1 MTEKKKFSC
10 DCRSEHPAAPA
21 TNVRRAFFI
30 ILCLLISGCT
40 GEERLSPESTVSV
53 EDLPD
58 QIFDGFELA
67 LTDNGVRKG
76 WVTAAEASKYT
87 ERKIFIARQLKV
99 IFYTPTGQ
107 VNSILTSRR
116 GIIHTDTNNMEA
128 MDSVIVYSADSSR
141 ILRTER
147 LEWKKNENLIVS
159 DTTVMIQTAEGVVH
173 GDGIVTDAGFKE
185 VEVKNPTGDINV
197 LRR

>member
-1 MTEKKKFSC
+1 MIEKKKISC
-10 DCRSEHPAAPA
+10 VCRSEHSAAPA
-21 TNVRRAFFI
+21 TKVRRALFV
-30 ILCLLISGCT
+30 ILCLITFGCT
-40 GEERLSPESTVSV
+40 AEERLSPENDGSG
-53 EDLPD
+53 EQMPD
-58 QIFDGFELA
+58 RIFDGFELA

-76 WVTAAEASKYT
+76 WVTADEASKYT

-128 MDSVIVYSADSSR
+128 MDSVVVYSADSSR

-159 DTTVMIQTAEGVVH
+159 DTTVTIRTAERVVH
-173 GDGIVTDAGFKE
+173 GDGIVTDAGFNE